1 MAKKITL
8 EKLAIMVANG
18 FDETNGKIDKLEK
31 KVDKRFDKVDKR
43 FDRVE
48 KRLAIIEFEMTEL
61 VHRDEFRQYIARL
74 EKVEEKLGLK

>member
-1 MAKKITL
+1 
-8 EKLAIMVANG
+8 MVANG

>member
-1 MAKKITL
+1 
-8 EKLAIMVANG
+8 MVANG

-31 KVDKRFDKVDKR
+31 KVDKRFDKVDKRFDKVDKR